1 METNLLA
8 AINNIVNN
16 PITDIITYYKTTKR
30 FNKVEKAI
38 ELYIKDIFCN
48 ANNFDSVSDKLEV
61 FSKYFAFFDNFYSL
75 PNIIIRNG
83 DGIAVRTINSTNA
96 PIELY
101 NFYPRDK
108 LYKQDSIMAKH
119 SIENEEWQ
127 EKDLLYIIIEL
138 NNQCLKSIW
147 FLYGD
152 CFIADKEIYEYIQ
165 SKVVQGLLKSPKAH
179 VSTNNPNVLGVV
191 EHIDPLDITSL
202 QVEGTWFIE
211 NPNLVFEDYFDPD
224 IQNQFSIHAVLLKTK
239 YDSFPIAQR
248 KNLEKLQ
255 DKDKNF
261 NIKDVK
267 IRWPNNTVKLLE
279 AKFISFYL
287 I

>member
-1 METNLLA
+1 MEINLLA

-16 PITDIITYYKTTKR
+16 PITDIITHYKTTKR

-38 ELYIKDIFCN
+38 ELYIQDIFCN
-48 ANNFDSVSDKLEV
+48 ANNFDSVFDKWEI
-61 FSKYFAFFDNFYSL
+61 FSKYFAFFGNFRRF
-75 PNIIIRNG
+75 PNIIIKNG
-83 DGIAVRTINSTNA
+83 DGILFKTITETNA
-96 PIELY
+96 PIKL
-101 NFYPRDK
+101 NSFYPRDK

-119 SIENEEWQ
+119 SIEGEDWQ

-165 SKVVQGLLKSPKAH
+165 NRVKQGLEEAYD
-179 VSTNNPNVLGVV
+179 VEVCIDNPNELGTV

-202 QVEGTWFIE
+202 QIKGSWFIE
-211 NPNLVFEDYFDPD
+211 NPNLVFEDYIDPN
-224 IQNQFSIHAVLLKTK
+224 IQSKFSVHAVMLKTK
-239 YDSFPIAQR
+239 YDGFPIAQR

-279 AKFISFYL
+279 AKFISFYKY
-287 I
+287 